1 MEHTEQYDALLIR
14 YLLNEL
20 PAAAEKEVVE
30 WINASKENRLY
41 FEKLK
46 EVWQLTGI
54 KQSADKI
61 NVHQEWEQ
69 LKHRLAVHNPEAVS
83 SEHMDEDVPPKS
95 GILHRI
101 WVRAA
106 VAASILLVIG
116 MVGYYISS
124 QGPKR
129 QEVVQDNK
137 GKVNPVL
144 VSVKH
149 TVNTTG
155 QPMEVSLQDGSVIT
169 LSDKSEISYQEPFIT
184 RRDIALTGE
193 AHFKVAKDATRPFT
207 VYSGALFTTALGT
220 EFSVAAFAKAENI
233 KVRLYEGKVVI
244 RPVDS
249 MDTKWKADIYL
260 LPGQELVYD
269 NKTMATIVRPFRMN
283 KATVADGNN
292 NSSDTYSK
300 DATWYMFNNQ
310 SLAQV
315 FDQLEEMY
323 GVTIIYT
330 KKDIQ
335 HMYFIGKFNKSDSV
349 ENVLK
354 QISTLNNLK
363 VIKKKNQFII
373 TK

>member
-61 NVHQEWEQ
+61 DVHQEWEQ
-69 LKHRLAVHNPEAVS
+69 FKQRLAVNNPEAVS
-83 SEHMDEDVPPKS
+83 SDYMDEDAPPNS
-95 GILHRI
+95 GILYRI

-106 VAASILLVIG
+106 VAASVLLVIG
-116 MVGYYISS
+116 MVGYYLSN
-124 QGPKR
+124 QKPKR
-129 QEVVQDNK
+129 QEIAQNNK
-137 GKVNPVL
+137 EKVNPVL

-149 TVNTTG
+149 MVNTTG
-155 QPMEVSLQDGSVIT
+155 QPMEVQLQDGSVVT

-184 RRDIALTGE
+184 RRDITLTGE
-193 AHFKVAKDATRPFT
+193 AHFKVAKDAATPFA
-207 VYSGALFTTALGT
+207 VYSGVLSTTALGT
-220 EFSVAAFAKAENI
+220 EFSVTAFAKAENI

-244 RPVDS
+244 KPADS
-249 MDTKWKADIYL
+249 MDTKWEKDIYL

-269 NKTMATIVRPFRMN
+269 NKTMTTVIRPFRMN
-283 KATVADGNN
+283 KPTVADGNN
-292 NSSDTYSK
+292 NSDTYSK

-323 GVTIIYT
+323 GVEIIYL
-330 KKDIQ
+330 KRDVQ
-335 HMYFIGKFNKSDSV
+335 NMYFIGKFNKSDSV

-354 QISTLNNLK
+354 QIGTLNNLK